1 MITEMKKMKQLGK
14 SSATKVITFYCL
26 GVLAGLLLL
35 MALGRLLWHSKYY
48 PGVAVAGI
56 EIEGLTREQAK
67 QKIVDETANYKMTLT
82 FNGSSWI
89 TESEV
94 VKFEVD
100 ESLNEAYRVGRRLKV
115 ADYLLFLVNE
125 PNNFELRIAEGSSE
139 RLNSLISEIA
149 STIEIPAK
157 EVTINLGSKSAVVTN
172 GEDGVRVDVAELVSR
187 VNRSARTL
195 DNKEIPIPTQ
205 IVEKALSISELS
217 TLDSRANKLRTK
229 NLILKLDYKQIRL
242 SGGELV
248 AMLMTETQNQ
258 NIVDQEKVTHFVE
271 GVADSLNSP
280 AEDARFEFV
289 DGKVKEFAPGKDGI
303 EVSVQPTTVDTQK
316 VIEKL
321 LAEDIKV
328 ETVEIVATRTP
339 PSVTM
344 DKVNELGI
352 KERIGRG
359 ESYYAHSIANR
370 IYNVGL
376 AASRTNSALIPPGGE
391 YSFNKTVGEISGAT
405 GYKTAYVISGGR
417 TVLGDGGGV
426 CQVSTTL
433 FRAAMNAGL
442 PITERWAHA
451 YRVGYYEQNSKPGI
465 DATVYSPSKDLRFA
479 NDTPGHILVQ
489 TINDPKELHLVVE
502 IYGTSDGRVATVSEP
517 VVSGVS
523 APLPDIYQDDPSLP
537 TGTTKQVDWSAWGA
551 KASFNYKVV
560 RGGETLQEKTF
571 VSAYRPWANVYL
583 RGTGSPTAQ

>member
-1 MITEMKKMKQLGK
+1 MITEMKKMKQLAK
-14 SSATKVITFYCL
+14 TPATKMMLFYCL
-26 GVLAGLLLL
+26 GVLAGLLMLV
-35 MALGRLLWHSKYY
+35 AVGRLLWHSKFY
-48 PGVAVAGI
+48 PGVAVAGVS
-56 EIEGLTREQAK
+56 IEGLTRDQAK
-67 QKIVDETANYKMTLT
+67 IKLEKEILNYKQILV
-82 FNGSSWI
+82 FNGSKWQTPI
-89 TESEV
+89 KAV
-94 VKFEVD
+94 NFEV
-100 ESLNEAYRVGRRLKV
+100 EATLNEAYRVGRRLQI
-115 ADYLLFLVNE
+115 ADYLLFLINE
-125 PNNFELRIAEGSSE
+125 KNNFALKINEGSTES
-139 RLNSLISEIA
+139 LNTLIGEVA

-157 EVTINLGSKSAVVTN
+157 ETTINIKKNGVEVIN
-172 GEDGVRVDVAELVSR
+172 GEDGIRVDVAELVGR
-187 VNRSARTL
+187 INASAAMLGNKEVSVPTQVVETTLSDTQLKVLEGRAKGLSAKNINLTL
-195 DNKEIPIPTQ
+195 DDEKIKLSGKELIAMLATDPNTDA
-205 IVEKALSISELS
+205 VVDYDKAL
-217 TLDSRANKLRTK
+217 
-229 NLILKLDYKQIRL
+229 
-242 SGGELV
+242 
-248 AMLMTETQNQ
+248 
-258 NIVDQEKVTHFVE
+258 HFVE
-271 GVADSLNSP
+271 GVAESLNSP
-280 AEDARFEFV
+280 AQDAKFEFV
-289 DGKVKEFAPGKDGI
+289 DGKVKEFAPGKDGV
-303 EVSVQPTTVDTQK
+303 EV
-316 VIEKL
+316 VIEATTSELQNKI
-321 LAEDIKV
+321 EQM
-328 ETVEIVATRTP
+328 IVSDEVQAGLPVIATRTAP
-339 PSVTM
+339 MVTM

-442 PITERWAHA
+442 PVTERWAHA

-537 TGTTKQVDWSAWGA
+537 SGTTKQVDWSAAGA

-560 RGGETLQEKTF
+560 RDGETLQEKTF

-583 RGTGSPTAQ
+583 RGTGQ